1 MQLQLPSSI
10 SVQDFLDHYWQKQPL
25 LMRNAIQNYDFYLT
39 PEELAGLACE
49 EEVESRM
56 VLRHGEQD
64 WELRHGPFDEETFT
78 RLPDQDWT
86 LLVQDVD
93 KYLPEVAQLLQ
104 AFQFIPSWRFD
115 DIMVSYAVT
124 GGSVGPHTDTYDVFL
139 IQASGKRRWQI
150 GNRAGSDAL
159 LPDLPVRILEK
170 FAPEETWTLEP
181 GDVLYLPLG
190 VAHWGVAEDAD
201 CMTWS
206 VGLRAPSVAEM
217 LGSFTQ
223 FLLDHVPESLHFKD
237 PPLHPQDSPSEIQP
251 AALTTVG
258 NLLQTWLSDMDLQQQ
273 WFGCFS
279 TEIKEHLFIEQ
290 PEQTVTA
297 ETLLEKLLQESPI
310 HHPFS
315 RYAWSKGGDGSFYLF
330 VCGEMFKLPP
340 QSRAVLMQLC
350 DDKISGPALTAACQ
364 ANKALLEAVTEIV
377 NQGWLD
383 FGDD

>member
-1 MQLQLPSSI
+1 M
-10 SVQDFLDHYWQKQPL
+10 
-25 LMRNAIQNYDFYLT
+25 
-39 PEELAGLACE
+39 
-49 EEVESRM
+49 
-56 VLRHGEQD
+56 
-64 WELRHGPFDEETFT
+64 
-78 RLPDQDWT
+78 
-86 LLVQDVD
+86 
-93 KYLPEVAQLLQ
+93 
-104 AFQFIPSWRFD
+104 
-115 DIMVSYAVT
+115 
-124 GGSVGPHTDTYDVFL
+124 
-139 IQASGKRRWQI
+139 
-150 GNRAGSDAL
+150 
-159 LPDLPVRILEK
+159 
-170 FAPEETWTLEP
+170 
-181 GDVLYLPLG
+181 LYLPLG

>member
-78 RLPDQDWT
+78 R
-86 LLVQDVD
+86 
-93 KYLPEVAQLLQ
+93 LPEVAQLLQ

-201 CMTWS
+201 
-206 VGLRAPSVAEM
+206 
-217 LGSFTQ
+217 
-223 FLLDHVPESLHFKD
+223 
-237 PPLHPQDSPSEIQP
+237 
-251 AALTTVG
+251 
-258 NLLQTWLSDMDLQQQ
+258 
-273 WFGCFS
+273 
-279 TEIKEHLFIEQ
+279 
-290 PEQTVTA
+290 
-297 ETLLEKLLQESPI
+297 
-310 HHPFS
+310 
-315 RYAWSKGGDGSFYLF
+315 
-330 VCGEMFKLPP
+330 
-340 QSRAVLMQLC
+340 
-350 DDKISGPALTAACQ
+350 
-364 ANKALLEAVTEIV
+364 
-377 NQGWLD
+377 
-383 FGDD
+383 